1 MVPND
6 DSDGEDDGEIDKFS
20 SLLLKE
26 EEVQT
31 VAQKSDEKE
40 KLKEGERKKDELL
53 QQQEDNKMK
62 LNEDLFSKI
71 EASTDNKQPTMYNST
86 TVLENKKKGQSIEN
100 VVNRKTEAKTLTS
113 SDVIKKDQKI
123 ETKENLKN
131 KFLDFASGNK
141 VLKTIFANSIAKNK
155 DTITKDP
162 ITKNE
167 INFLKD
173 DKILVE
179 NDFDFL
185 NFYENE
191 IPNFGGDM

>member
-1 MVPND
+1 MVSND
-6 DSDGEDDGEIDKFS
+6 DSDGAEDDGEIDKFS
-20 SLLLKE
+20 SLLLQNSKE
-26 EEVQT
+26 EET
-31 VAQKSDEKE
+31 TTFTHKGDEKE

-62 LNEDLFSKI
+62 LNEDQFCKT
-71 EASTDNKQPTMYNST
+71 EASTDNNKQPTMYNST
-86 TVLENKKKGQSIEN
+86 SVLENKKKGQSIEN
-100 VVNRKTEAKTLTS
+100 VVNRKTETKTLTS
-113 SDVIKKDQKI
+113 NDVAKKDQKI
-123 ETKENLKN
+123 ETKEPFKN
-131 KFLDFASGNK
+131 KFLDFASGNR
-141 VLKTIFANSIAKNK
+141 VLKTIFANSIAKN
-155 DTITKDP
+155 KDP

-179 NDFDFL
+179 NEFDFL

>member
-1 MVPND
+1 MVSND
-6 DSDGEDDGEIDKFS
+6 DSDGAEDDGEIDKFS
-20 SLLLKE
+20 SLLLLNSKE
-26 EEVQT
+26 EEVPT
-31 VAQKSDEKE
+31 FAHKSDEKE
-40 KLKEGERKKDELL
+40 KVKEGERKKDELL
-53 QQQEDNKMK
+53 QQLEDNKMK
-62 LNEDLFSKI
+62 LNEDLFCKT
-71 EASTDNKQPTMYNST
+71 EASTEINKQPTMYNST
-86 TVLENKKKGQSIEN
+86 TVLENKKKGQSMEN
-100 VVNRKTEAKTLTS
+100 VVNRKTETKTLTS
-113 SDVIKKDQKI
+113 SDVAKKDQKI

-155 DTITKDP
+155 DP

-179 NDFDFL
+179 NEFDFL

>member
-1 MVPND
+1 MVSND
-6 DSDGEDDGEIDKFS
+6 DSDGAEDDGEIDKFS

-26 EEVQT
+26 DEVQT
-31 VAQKSDEKE
+31 FAHKSDEKE
-40 KLKEGERKKDELL
+40 KLKEGERKKDELI

-62 LNEDLFSKI
+62 LNEDLVYKT

-100 VVNRKTEAKTLTS
+100 VVNRKTETKTLTS
-113 SDVIKKDQKI
+113 NDVTKKDQKI

-155 DTITKDP
+155 DP
-162 ITKNE
+162 IIPKNE
-167 INFLKD
+167 INFLKE

-179 NDFDFL
+179 NEFDFL